1 MVKMSK
7 IGAFL
12 IHPRDRVDMEKY
24 NWLAHLAPMSLLKWC
39 CKHKKPSV
47 VSHVKYKDTEIYLV
61 GVFGFPAD
69 LTRQAVLRG
78 AEFAIEKLGAHVIGL
93 GALTACVTAGGKWLL
108 DKLPSDVVITNGNS
122 LTAAMTVEGAQ
133 EAAALKGW
141 NLNSDTTIAILGAT
155 GSVGTGVSNLL
166 AEELVK
172 PKLLLVGRSLRKLDA
187 LESELKT
194 KNPQA
199 EIETS
204 ANVADVRKAD
214 LVIVLTSGPNV
225 LLEAKHLGYETI
237 VYDITQPSNIS
248 PKILKKRHDLLV
260 IDGALVTTP
269 GLDWGF
275 DLRLPDET
283 SFACLAET
291 IFLAENSDDGYASED
306 FTGPVRVETAR
317 RMVRE
322 ARKHGFGHAS
332 LTSFRRPVVKQAKG
346 EVYLINEKYLTK
358 MSLLL

>member
-1 MVKMSK
+1 MSK

-47 VSHVKYKDTEIYLV
+47 VSQVKYKDTEIYLV

-122 LTAAMTVEGAQ
+122 LTAAMTAEGIQ
-133 EAAALKGW
+133 EAAVLKGW
-141 NLNSDTTIAILGAT
+141 NLNDGSTVAILGAT
-155 GSVGTGVSNLL
+155 GSVGTGVSYLLVDDLISPNLL
-166 AEELVK
+166 LES
-172 PKLLLVGRSLRKLDA
+172 RTLRKLEN
-187 LESELKT
+187 LKKELTIKNT
-194 KNPQA
+194 KAQI
-199 EIETS
+199 EIS
-204 ANVADVRKAD
+204 ANIDDVRKAN
-214 LVIVLTSGPNV
+214 LVIVLTSGPDV
-225 LLEAKHLGYETI
+225 LLKEKHLRYGAV
-237 VYDITQPSNIS
+237 VYDITQPSNIGYE
-248 PKILKKRHDLLV
+248 ILKKRHDLLV

-269 GLDWGF
+269 ELDWGF
-275 DLRLPDET
+275 DLRLPNET

-291 IFLAENSDDGYASED
+291 IFLAEDGDDYKDLD
-306 FTGPVRVETAR
+306 FTGSVKTETAR
-317 RMVRE
+317 AM
-322 ARKHGFGHAS
+322 AYAAGMHGFAHAP
-332 LTSFRRPVVKQAKG
+332 LTSFRRAVVKQPKG
-346 EVYLINEKYLTK
+346 QIYLINEKYLTK
-358 MSLLL
+358 MNLLL